1 MRDLI
6 TAICLAGVMAAAA
19 SAQTAYPEKQEK
31 AKATRAKGATMV
43 VTGCVAAAPAGG
55 GFVLTNGMTAGD
67 TTGRTYQLM
76 GGDVQAHVGHEVE
89 ITGAISTPRK
99 SGKDKSAPKL
109 TGDAASQN
117 NTTMSDRPGMLT
129 VKSVKMVANT
139 CS

>member
-6 TAICLAGVMAAAA
+6 TAIGLAGVMVAAAA
-19 SAQTAYPEKQEK
+19 AQTAFPEKQEK
-31 AKATRAKGATMV
+31 GKATTAKGTTMV

-76 GGDVQAHVGHEVE
+76 GGDVQGHVGHEVE
-89 ITGAISTPRK
+89 ITGAISTARK
-99 SGKDKSAPKL
+99 NGKNKSAPKL
-109 TGDAASQN
+109 SGDAASQN
-117 NTTMSDRPGMLT
+117 NTAMSDPPGMLR